1 MSKLPTEDTEQ
12 VSESTN
18 QVFNV
23 RIPKDEFVQAFTFYV
38 LDPGGDQ
45 YEKRTSTQKIE
56 FNPQDLVIDIYNQ
69 GTVERSQNVLPSQIY
84 DFEMLLGKAEVLLQ
98 ALEREEQI
106 YQAKLYN
113 DVSDKKL
120 GTETAK
126 KNYLLASSFEDP
138 TGILFNKYIAKSKYD
153 TMALRTV
160 IKALIS
166 HQFKCKMLYQG
177 IHGNKKINTPEF

>member
-1 MSKLPTEDTEQ
+1 MSDQTNEDT
-12 VSESTN
+12 S
-18 QVFNV
+18 QVFDV

-38 LDPGGDQ
+38 LDPKGDQ
-45 YEKRTSTQKIE
+45 YENRTSTQSIK

-69 GTVERSQNVLPSQIY
+69 VVVEKHQNILPSQIY

-126 KNYLLASSFEDP
+126 KNYILANSFEDP
-138 TGILFNKYIAKSKYD
+138 TGILFNKYIAKSKFD
-153 TMALRTV
+153 VMALRMA
-160 IKALIS
+160 IKALVS
-166 HQFKCKMLYQG
+166 HQFKCKLIYQVLYS
-177 IHGNKKINTPEF
+177 NKKLSLPE